1 MKIQCILQEVFEEN
15 LHRLREAVSILQ
27 VEPDSKEELQEE
39 MSKLSQILEESCEDE
54 EWRKYS
60 QYYVSI

>member
-54 EWRKYS
+54 E
-60 QYYVSI
+60 